1 MLKKYAPAII
11 IVLIIAI
18 TTLLI
23 FYFARDKSKTEFIY
37 CGPDKS
43 NPVQVY
49 INPEEAFPAF
59 ATRYQVELN
68 AGVALLDTL
77 SKTMPAS
84 GSAGSEIRT
93 EIVELR
99 EKLNQ
104 DNIRMENLLRASF
117 YAYNSRP
124 CDAEVSRRY
133 LNMLDTLAYKIT
145 ELEKL
150 KAAVTTPVPVTI
162 DTAAHTA
169 ADTAARIVTSK
180 EITSDTVK
188 LKRALKIFNERVTKS
203 RVSGRNNTAI
213 E

>member
-23 FYFARDKSKTEFIY
+23 FYFVREKSNTELIY
-37 CGPDKS
+37 CGPDKT
-43 NPVQVY
+43 NPVRVF
-49 INPEEAFPAF
+49 INPEQAFPAF
-59 ATRYQVELN
+59 ATGYQVKLN

-77 SKTMPAS
+77 SKAVPPN

-104 DNIRMENLLRASF
+104 DNIRMENLMRASF
-117 YAYNSRP
+117 YAYNGRP

-150 KAAVTTPVPVTI
+150 KAAVTTPALVTI
-162 DTAAHTA
+162 DTSSHTP

-180 EITSDTVK
+180 EITNDTLK
-188 LKRALKIFNERVTKS
+188 LKRAIKIFNERVNKNF
-203 RVSGRNNTAI
+203 VSGRNNTVI